1 MSSAPVQSLAQTSQ
15 VPMNFEH
22 RRGRHILIVEDDVPL
37 ANFLSDELQAQ
48 FFDVNSVHDGESAL
62 SILEVGG
69 RYDLIILDFN
79 LLQREGLGLLQRISR
94 SRPKMPIVVLSACS
108 RVEDKVTALQSGA
121 CDVIVKPFSFVELL
135 ARVRGHLRLHSPQIA
150 NVSRVADLTLHRDQ
164 RRVER
169 NGRRIELTPREYA
182 MLDFLMSNAGRP
194 VSRSQIFEEVWH
206 MRHDPSTN
214 IVDVY
219 MKYVRDKVDLPE
231 ERKLIH
237 TIRGIGYVL
246 RDE

>member
-1 MSSAPVQSLAQTSQ
+1 MITSPVEGLVETSRFFS
-15 VPMNFEH
+15 NFEP
-22 RRGRHILIVEDDVPL
+22 RRGRHILVVEDDAPL
-37 ANFLSDELQAQ
+37 ANFLSDELQAE

-79 LLQREGLGLLQRISR
+79 LLKLEGLGLLQRISR
-94 SRPKMPIVVLSACS
+94 YRPKTPIIVLSACS

-121 CDVIVKPFSFVELL
+121 CDVVVKPFSFLELL
-135 ARVRGHLRLHSPQIA
+135 ARVRGHLRLHSPLIE
-150 NVSRVADLTLHRDQ
+150 NVSRVGDLTLHRDE

-169 NGRRIELTPREYA
+169 NGRRIELTPREFA
-182 MLDFLMSNAGRP
+182 MLDFMMCNAGRP
-194 VSRSQIFEEVWH
+194 VTRSKIFEEVWY

-219 MKYVRDKVDLPE
+219 MKYVRDKVDLAG